1 MCFITACVGPLSL
14 DNVMQEKRIGL
25 ESCLYVECHYC
36 GGPNIISTSDKHRT
50 GKHGPLTY
58 DINYRVALG
67 ALHVGIRQTHVNNS
81 LTSINIPPL
90 NNVTFK
96 KREREVGRAI
106 QSLAS
111 TSCKENLQKEKENAI
126 SNNIQA
132 DSNGL
137 IGFPVSYDMGWQK
150 RGKGHNSLTGQGAAM
165 GLTTGNVLAYSTRC
179 KQCRICDHAKKE
191 GKAVRTHDCRKN
203 HTGSSK
209 SMESSVACEL
219 WNDAQ
224 KDHVKFSTYVGDD
237 DTTTTTTLSHL
248 TENVPFG
255 VEKWSDIIHA
265 KRSLATR
272 LYNLSSSSKF
282 QIFKSK
288 SN

>member
-1 MCFITACVGPLSL
+1 
-14 DNVMQEKRIGL
+14 MQEKRIGL

-36 GGPNIISTSDKHRT
+36 GRPNIISTSDKHRT

-58 DINYRVALG
+58 GINYRVALG

-81 LTSINIPPL
+81 LTSINIPPF

-179 KQCRICDHAKKE
+179 KQCRICDHAKNLG
-191 GKAVRTHDCRKN
+191 GK
-203 HTGSSK
+203 SSK
-209 SMESSVACEL
+209 
-219 WNDAQ
+219 N
-224 KDHVKFSTYVGDD
+224 T
-237 DTTTTTTLSHL
+237 
-248 TENVPFG
+248 
-255 VEKWSDIIHA
+255 
-265 KRSLATR
+265 
-272 LYNLSSSSKF
+272 
-282 QIFKSK
+282 
-288 SN
+288 